1 MTTTRFAPSPTG
13 HLHVG
18 NLRTALFNYLIARQ
32 MDGTFVLRI
41 DDTDPVRSKPKY
53 VDSIKRDLEWLGL
66 NWDRIEFQSNRLE
79 QYAQTAEKLRDM
91 GKLYECFESSLE
103 LDLKRKKQLNM
114 GKPPVY
120 DRSSLTLSKK
130 EKDSLRVQSK
140 GYWRF
145 MLDQSRID
153 WADGI
158 LGETSIDVAS
168 VSDPVLIRGDGQ
180 VLYTLASICDDTD
193 MGVSYVVRG
202 SDHITNTA
210 TQIQIIQALSGNVPK
225 FAHHSLLVGSKGEG
239 LSKRLG
245 SLALGDMREAGLQ
258 PMALLSHLA
267 KLGSSEPVELMGSL
281 DEIILGFDLTKF
293 GASPTKFDQ
302 MDLAPLT
309 MKYLQGLSASDI
321 ISDISALGVPP
332 EKAEDFWNI
341 VRMNIS
347 TLKDLS
353 AWWDLME
360 KGAEPKI
367 DDQDREF
374 VLKAVSL
381 LPPGQFDANTW
392 KTWTQNVTEVTG
404 RSGKNLYMPLRQALT
419 GMSHGPDMGHLL
431 PFLKNIKIK
440 NTPRGLL

>member
-41 DDTDPVRSKPKY
+41 DDTDPVRSKTKY

-66 NWDRIEFQSNRLE
+66 YWDRIEFQSNRLE

-130 EKDSLRVQSK
+130 EKDSLRVESN

-202 SDHITNTA
+202 SDHVTNTA

-321 ISDISALGVPP
+321 IADISALGVPP

-374 VLKAVSL
+374 VLRAVSL

-440 NTPRGLL
+440 NKP

>member
-66 NWDRIEFQSNRLE
+66 YWDQIEFQSNRLE

-130 EKDSLRVQSK
+130 EKDSLRVESN

-202 SDHITNTA
+202 SDHVTNTA

-321 ISDISALGVPP
+321 IADISALGVPP

-341 VRMNIS
+341 LRMNIS

-374 VLKAVSL
+374 VVKAVSL

-440 NTPRGLL
+440 NKP

>member
-66 NWDRIEFQSNRLE
+66 YWDQIEFQSNRLE

-202 SDHITNTA
+202 SDHVTNTA

-281 DEIILGFDLTKF
+281 DEIILGFDLSKF

-321 ISDISALGVPP
+321 IADIAALGVPP
-332 EKAEDFWNI
+332 EKADDFWNI

-392 KTWTQNVTEVTG
+392 KTWTQNVSEVTG

-440 NTPRGLL
+440 NKP

>member
-41 DDTDPVRSKPKY
+41 DDTDPVRSKTKY

-66 NWDRIEFQSNRLE
+66 YWDRIEFQPNRLE

-130 EKDSLRVQSK
+130 EKDSLRVESN

-202 SDHITNTA
+202 SDHVTNTA

-321 ISDISALGVPP
+321 IADISALGVPP

-353 AWWDLME
+353 AWWDLMK

-367 DDQDREF
+367 DDQDLSTEQLIR
-374 VLKAVSL
+374 LAL
-381 LPPGQFDANTW
+381 
-392 KTWTQNVTEVTG
+392 QN
-404 RSGKNLYMPLRQALT
+404 K
-419 GMSHGPDMGHLL
+419 
-431 PFLKNIKIK
+431 
-440 NTPRGLL
+440 

>member
-66 NWDRIEFQSNRLE
+66 YWDRIEFQSNRLE

-130 EKDSLRVQSK
+130 EKDSLRVESN

-202 SDHITNTA
+202 SDHVTNTA
-210 TQIQIIQALSGNVPK
+210 TQIQIIQTLSGNVPK
-225 FAHHSLLVGSKGEG
+225 FAHHSLLVGS
-239 LSKRLG
+239 
-245 SLALGDMREAGLQ
+245 
-258 PMALLSHLA
+258 
-267 KLGSSEPVELMGSL
+267 
-281 DEIILGFDLTKF
+281 
-293 GASPTKFDQ
+293 
-302 MDLAPLT
+302 
-309 MKYLQGLSASDI
+309 
-321 ISDISALGVPP
+321 
-332 EKAEDFWNI
+332 
-341 VRMNIS
+341 
-347 TLKDLS
+347 
-353 AWWDLME
+353 
-360 KGAEPKI
+360 
-367 DDQDREF
+367 
-374 VLKAVSL
+374 
-381 LPPGQFDANTW
+381 
-392 KTWTQNVTEVTG
+392 
-404 RSGKNLYMPLRQALT
+404 
-419 GMSHGPDMGHLL
+419 
-431 PFLKNIKIK
+431 
-440 NTPRGLL
+440 

>member
-66 NWDRIEFQSNRLE
+66 YWDQIEFQSNRLE

-202 SDHITNTA
+202 SDHVTNTA

-321 ISDISALGVPP
+321 IADISALGVPP

-431 PFLKNIKIK
+431 LFLKNIKIK
-440 NTPRGLL
+440 NKP

>member
-41 DDTDPVRSKPKY
+41 DDTDPVRSKTKY

-66 NWDRIEFQSNRLE
+66 YWDRIEFQSNRLE

-130 EKDSLRVQSK
+130 EKDSLRVESN

-145 MLDQSRID
+145 KLDQSRID

-202 SDHITNTA
+202 SDHVTNTA

-321 ISDISALGVPP
+321 IADISALGVPP

-374 VLKAVSL
+374 VRKAVSL

-440 NTPRGLL
+440 NKP

>member
-18 NLRTALFNYLIARQ
+18 NLRNALFNYLIARQ

-120 DRSSLTLSKK
+120 DRSGLTLSKK
-130 EKDSLRVQSK
+130 EKDSLRVESN

-245 SLALGDMREAGLQ
+245 SLALCDMREAGLQ

-321 ISDISALGVPP
+321 IADISALGVPP

-440 NTPRGLL
+440 NKP

>member
-66 NWDRIEFQSNRLE
+66 YWDQIEFQSNRLE

-202 SDHITNTA
+202 SDHVTNTA

-321 ISDISALGVPP
+321 IADISALGVPP
-332 EKAEDFWNI
+332 EKADDFWNI

-440 NTPRGLL
+440 NKP

>member
-431 PFLKNIKIK
+431 PFLKNI
-440 NTPRGLL
+440 T

>member
-1 MTTTRFAPSPTG
+1 
-13 HLHVG
+13 
-18 NLRTALFNYLIARQ
+18 
-32 MDGTFVLRI
+32 
-41 DDTDPVRSKPKY
+41 
-53 VDSIKRDLEWLGL
+53 
-66 NWDRIEFQSNRLE
+66 
-79 QYAQTAEKLRDM
+79 
-91 GKLYECFESSLE
+91 
-103 LDLKRKKQLNM
+103 
-114 GKPPVY
+114 
-120 DRSSLTLSKK
+120 
-130 EKDSLRVQSK
+130 
-140 GYWRF
+140 
-145 MLDQSRID
+145 
-153 WADGI
+153 
-158 LGETSIDVAS
+158 
-168 VSDPVLIRGDGQ
+168 
-180 VLYTLASICDDTD
+180 
-193 MGVSYVVRG
+193 
-202 SDHITNTA
+202 
-210 TQIQIIQALSGNVPK
+210 
-225 FAHHSLLVGSKGEG
+225 
-239 LSKRLG
+239 
-245 SLALGDMREAGLQ
+245 MREAGLQ

-321 ISDISALGVPP
+321 IADISALGVPP

-440 NTPRGLL
+440 NKP

>member
-66 NWDRIEFQSNRLE
+66 YWDQIEFQSNRLE

-130 EKDSLRVQSK
+130 EKDSLRVESN

-202 SDHITNTA
+202 SDHVTNTA

-302 MDLAPLT
+302 MELAPLT

-321 ISDISALGVPP
+321 IADISALGVPP

-440 NTPRGLL
+440 NKP

>member
-41 DDTDPVRSKPKY
+41 DDTDPIRSKPKY

-431 PFLKNIKIK
+431 PFLKNI
-440 NTPRGLL
+440 T

>member
-66 NWDRIEFQSNRLE
+66 YWDQIEFQSNRLE

-130 EKDSLRVQSK
+130 EKDSLRVESN

-202 SDHITNTA
+202 SDHVTNTA

-245 SLALGDMREAGLQ
+245 SLALDDMREAGLQ

-302 MDLAPLT
+302 MDLAHLT

-321 ISDISALGVPP
+321 IADISALGVPP

-392 KTWTQNVTEVTG
+392 KTWTQNLTEVTG

-440 NTPRGLL
+440 NKP

>member
-66 NWDRIEFQSNRLE
+66 YWDQIEFQSNRLE

-130 EKDSLRVQSK
+130 EKDSLRVESN

-202 SDHITNTA
+202 SDHVTNTA

-321 ISDISALGVPP
+321 IADISALGVPP
-332 EKAEDFWNI
+332 EKADDFWNI

-440 NTPRGLL
+440 NKP

>member
-66 NWDRIEFQSNRLE
+66 YWDRIEFQSNRLE

-130 EKDSLRVQSK
+130 EKDSLRVESN

-202 SDHITNTA
+202 SDHVTNTA

-321 ISDISALGVPP
+321 IADISALGVPP
-332 EKAEDFWNI
+332 EKADDFWNI

-440 NTPRGLL
+440 NKP

>member
-66 NWDRIEFQSNRLE
+66 YWDQIEFQSNRLE

-120 DRSSLTLSKK
+120 DRSGLTLSKK
-130 EKDSLRVQSK
+130 EKDSLRVESN

-245 SLALGDMREAGLQ
+245 SLALCDMREAGLQ

-321 ISDISALGVPP
+321 IADISALGVPP

-440 NTPRGLL
+440 NKP

>member
-66 NWDRIEFQSNRLE
+66 YWDQIEFQSNRLE

-130 EKDSLRVQSK
+130 EKDSLRVESN

-202 SDHITNTA
+202 SDHVTNTA

-281 DEIILGFDLTKF
+281 DDIILGFDLTKF

-321 ISDISALGVPP
+321 IADISALGVPP

-341 VRMNIS
+341 LRMNIS

-431 PFLKNIKIK
+431 PFLKNIKFK
-440 NTPRGLL
+440 NKP

>member
-66 NWDRIEFQSNRLE
+66 YWDRIEFQSNRLE

-130 EKDSLRVQSK
+130 EKDSLRVESN

-202 SDHITNTA
+202 SDHVTNTA

-321 ISDISALGVPP
+321 IADISALGVPP

-440 NTPRGLL
+440 NKP

>member
-66 NWDRIEFQSNRLE
+66 YWDRIEFQSNRLE
-79 QYAQTAEKLRDM
+79 KYAQTAEKLRDI

-202 SDHITNTA
+202 SDHVTNTA

-321 ISDISALGVPP
+321 IADISALGVPP

-440 NTPRGLL
+440 NKP

>member
-66 NWDRIEFQSNRLE
+66 YWDQIEFQSNRLE

-130 EKDSLRVQSK
+130 EKDSLRVESN

-202 SDHITNTA
+202 SDHVTNTA

-321 ISDISALGVPP
+321 IADISALGVPP

-381 LPPGQFDANTW
+381 LPPGQFDAKTW

-440 NTPRGLL
+440 NKP

>member
-66 NWDRIEFQSNRLE
+66 YWDQIEFQSNRLE

-130 EKDSLRVQSK
+130 EKDSLRVESN

-193 MGVSYVVRG
+193 MSVSYVVRG
-202 SDHITNTA
+202 SDHVTNTA

-321 ISDISALGVPP
+321 IADISALGVPP

-341 VRMNIS
+341 LRMNIS

-381 LPPGQFDANTW
+381 LPLGQFDANTW

-404 RSGKNLYMPLRQALT
+404 RSGKNLYMPLRKALT

-440 NTPRGLL
+440 NKP

>member
-1 MTTTRFAPSPTG
+1 
-13 HLHVG
+13 
-18 NLRTALFNYLIARQ
+18 

-66 NWDRIEFQSNRLE
+66 YWDQIEFQSNRLE

-202 SDHITNTA
+202 SDHVTNTA

-321 ISDISALGVPP
+321 IADISALGVPP
-332 EKAEDFWNI
+332 EKADDFWNI

-440 NTPRGLL
+440 NKP

>member
-66 NWDRIEFQSNRLE
+66 YWDQIEFQSNRLE

-130 EKDSLRVQSK
+130 EKDSLRVESN

-202 SDHITNTA
+202 SDHVTNTA

-309 MKYLQGLSASDI
+309 MSYLQGLSASDVI
-321 ISDISALGVPP
+321 ADISALGVPP

-440 NTPRGLL
+440 NKP

>member
-66 NWDRIEFQSNRLE
+66 YWDQIEFQSNRLE

-130 EKDSLRVQSK
+130 EKDSLRVESN

-202 SDHITNTA
+202 SDHVTNTA
-210 TQIQIIQALSGNVPK
+210 TQIQIIQTLSGNVPK

-321 ISDISALGVPP
+321 IADISALGVPQ

-440 NTPRGLL
+440 NKP

>member
-41 DDTDPVRSKPKY
+41 DDTDPVRSKTKY

-66 NWDRIEFQSNRLE
+66 YWDRIEFQSNRLE

-130 EKDSLRVQSK
+130 EKDSLRVESN

-202 SDHITNTA
+202 SDHVTNTA

-321 ISDISALGVPP
+321 IADISALGVPP

-440 NTPRGLL
+440 NKP

>member
-66 NWDRIEFQSNRLE
+66 YWDRIEFQSNRLE

-130 EKDSLRVQSK
+130 EKDSLRVESN

-202 SDHITNTA
+202 SDHVTNTA

-309 MKYLQGLSASDI
+309 TKYLQGLSASDI
-321 ISDISALGVPP
+321 IADISALGVPP

-374 VLKAVSL
+374 VRKAVSL

-392 KTWTQNVTEVTG
+392 KTWTQKVTEVTG

-440 NTPRGLL
+440 NKP

>member
-66 NWDRIEFQSNRLE
+66 YWDQIEFQSNRLE

-202 SDHITNTA
+202 SDHVTNTA

-321 ISDISALGVPP
+321 IADISALGVPP

-367 DDQDREF
+367 DDQEREF

-440 NTPRGLL
+440 NKP

>member
-66 NWDRIEFQSNRLE
+66 YWDRIEFQSNRLK

-130 EKDSLRVQSK
+130 EKDSLRVESN

-202 SDHITNTA
+202 SDHVTNTA

-321 ISDISALGVPP
+321 IADISALGVPP
-332 EKAEDFWNI
+332 EKADDFWNI

-374 VLKAVSL
+374 VRKAVSL
-381 LPPGQFDANTW
+381 LPPGQFDSNTW

-440 NTPRGLL
+440 NKP

>member
-66 NWDRIEFQSNRLE
+66 YWDQIEFQSNRLE

-202 SDHITNTA
+202 SDHVTNTA

-321 ISDISALGVPP
+321 IADILALGVPP

-367 DDQDREF
+367 DDQEREF

-440 NTPRGLL
+440 NKP

>member
-130 EKDSLRVQSK
+130 EKDSLRVESN

-202 SDHITNTA
+202 SDHVTNTA

-321 ISDISALGVPP
+321 IADISALGVPP

-440 NTPRGLL
+440 NKP

>member
-66 NWDRIEFQSNRLE
+66 YWDQIEFQSNRLE

-130 EKDSLRVQSK
+130 EKDSLRVESN

-202 SDHITNTA
+202 SDHVTNTA

-321 ISDISALGVPP
+321 IADISALGVPP

-341 VRMNIS
+341 LRMNIS

-404 RSGKNLYMPLRQALT
+404 RSGKNLYMPLRKALT

-440 NTPRGLL
+440 NKP

>member
-66 NWDRIEFQSNRLE
+66 YWDRIEFQSNRLE

-130 EKDSLRVQSK
+130 EKDSLRVESN

-202 SDHITNTA
+202 SDHVTNTA

-321 ISDISALGVPP
+321 IADISALGVPP
-332 EKAEDFWNI
+332 EKADEFWNI

-440 NTPRGLL
+440 NKP